1 MHPGQPQI
9 NELNTKLARAQ
20 EAGAESEAHKN
31 AQIAE
36 STAQVRVN

>member
-1 MHPGQPQI
+1 MHSGQPQI
-9 NELNTKLARAQ
+9 NDLKTKLARAQ